1 MTDKPH
7 PGMLIR
13 RARLSLGLTQARL
26 ADMLHVTAKAVS
38 KWERSAGQPD
48 ASLIPDLSRI
58 LGLSNE
64 ALLTGQTAHNL
75 PDGGNMKR
83 IRFYQCPQ
91 CGNLLTATGPAEI
104 NCCARRLT
112 PMSPVP
118 ADEAHRLQISDVETE
133 KLIRFTHP
141 MDKGHHLTFVTAI
154 GYDRVQLVRLYAEGG
169 QELRLPRIPWATYAC
184 GCSDAPETLFIS
196 KEERTR

>member
-1 MTDKPH
+1 MTDERH
-7 PGMLIR
+7 PGLLIR
-13 RARLSLGLTQARL
+13 QTRLSLGLTQGRL
-26 ADMLHVTAKAVS
+26 ADLLHVTAKAVS
-38 KWERSAGQPD
+38 KWERGAGQPD
-48 ASLIPDLSRI
+48 ASLIPALSCA
-58 LGLSNE
+58 LGLSSE
-64 ALLTGQTAHNL
+64 ALLTGQATPNP

-91 CGNLLTATGPAEI
+91 CGNLLTATGTAEI
-104 NCCARRLT
+104 SCCARRLT
-112 PMSPVP
+112 PMKPIP

-141 MDKGHHLTFVTAI
+141 MDKGHHLTFIAVI
-154 GYDRVQLVRLYAEGG
+154 GDDRVQLVRLYAEGG

-184 GCSDAPETLFIS
+184 GCTQAPETLFIS